1 MRDQIDLINRI
12 KIILPRQILFDTLIA
27 TNHDRLRM
35 DSVKQSL
42 DLNGYHIGDSQRL
55 KFSAT
60 VAMKCQVL
68 HLKI

>member
-42 DLNGYHIGDSQRL
+42 DLGGYHIGDRL
-55 KFSAT
+55 SRIANFLNSAPPW
-60 VAMKCQVL
+60 Q
-68 HLKI
+68 